1 MTTYTIGEMAKKI
14 GKSQKTLRE
23 WDKRGLLKAQ
33 RTPTNRRYYTHEQ
46 YLSVT
51 NNTSYI
57 SDSIIDNSTIIVTG
71 SGTLATCAVDVL
83 KDRCR
88 KIIIYSRDEHKQRKL
103 REKFSSYD
111 NIRYIIGDIK
121 DKEKLMSSMRGV
133 DICLHTAA
141 LKMIETGFYSAD
153 EVIKV
158 NTLGTM
164 NVAEA
169 AISCG
174 VKRALF
180 ISSDKACSP
189 LNGLTYGLS
198 KALAESAWLAYNNH
212 STRSGTILFT
222 TRYGNIIN
230 SNNSFYDIIEEQKK
244 AGVIKVTDPNMSRF
258 YFTIEDAMKLNIY
271 AIDNAVGG
279 EIFIPKLSAA
289 KLTTFVSAFASG
301 YETEII
307 GLRGTEK
314 IDEEMIAQH
323 EMKYTYVCDDGAG
336 TEYYKIVPPYI
347 RQKNMGWDLN
357 RPQEKPVDPFLY
369 TSGSPDVK
377 QMTEDDLKRM
387 IQGANK

>member
-1 MTTYTIGEMAKKI
+1 MTTYTIGEMAKKL
-14 GKSQKTLRE
+14 GKSPKTLRE
-23 WDKRGLLKAQ
+23 WDKKGILVAQ

-46 YLSVT
+46 YLHAT
-51 NNTSYI
+51 NNTLYI
-57 SDSIIDNSTIIVTG
+57 PHDIINDSVVLITG
-71 SGTLATCAVDVL
+71 SGTLATCAVDAL

-103 REKFSSYD
+103 RQRFAAAT

-121 DKEKLMSSMRGV
+121 DKGKLVSSMKNV

-169 AISCG
+169 SIEAGI
-174 VKRALF
+174 KRALF

-212 STRSGTILFT
+212 STRDSTILFA
-222 TRYGNIIN
+222 TRYGNVIN
-230 SNNSFYDIIEEQKK
+230 SNNSFFDIIEEQKK
-244 AGVIKVTDPNMSRF
+244 AGVIKITDPEMSRF
-258 YFTIEDAMKLNIY
+258 YFTIEEAMKLNIY
-271 AIDNAVGG
+271 AINNAIGG
-279 EIFIPKLSAA
+279 EIFIPKLAAA
-289 KLTTFVSAFASG
+289 KLLTFVEAFAKD
-301 YETEII
+301 YPTEII

-314 IDEEMIAQH
+314 IAEEMIAPH
-323 EMKYTYVCDDGAG
+323 EMPYTYSCNDNNI
-336 TEYYKIVPPYI
+336 ECYKIVPPYI
-347 RQKNMGWDLN
+347 RQHNMGWDKN
-357 RPQEKPVDPFLY
+357 RPEEKPVAPFKY
-369 TSGSPDVK
+369 TSDSADIK
-377 QMTEDDLKRM
+377 QLTADELKEM
-387 IQGANK
+387 INANK